1 MKLYVSVNIYKLN
14 RLISSPLEKEL
25 SKTLAVCQFNLTFQA
40 TLTEV
45 YSNLLN
51 KYKTKIL
58 NRIGPRILT
67 ERMSLG
73 KYKDIKLL
81 NEIHAIIT
89 ILHHQAYDDVALQ
102 LYPRSADPTWST
114 GLHGTLT
121 LYTENPN
128 VRIKLVNQHSAQP
141 GNNRYLVPVSWGFTD
156 YEDSSQHTEYE
167 HNLFP
172 IANRSEP
179 LIHNL
184 ISDNP
189 IMVES
194 NNYEG
199 EFKFGPNSEEYEDIE
214 DENFYLEAS
223 DSLLSDND
231 NSTLRCLTD
240 NHTLA
245 RQYRIIFGTAASIS
259 VISLIVLFA
268 SIFTLFKYNYTK
280 YNTRQSDKE
289 HEINGF
295 NNRRTR
301 SCLV

>member
-67 ERMSLG
+67 ERMSQNST
-73 KYKDIKLL
+73 IFVIISLL
-81 NEIHAIIT
+81 
-89 ILHHQAYDDVALQ
+89 V
-102 LYPRSADPTWST
+102 